1 MILWCQ
7 RLLFFPRLSSESTEG
22 GTLGETWA
30 NVNSACKQMEVSAPT
45 LSTGHLASPVTGR
58 QTSTD
63 RCPQTL
69 RAGGWGVQL
78 PLSTHWYRLVALVVA
93 PSPFLTVHQSGGKA
107 RPWDPGKYHQVPPNG
122 GGGGA
127 PTSLRSRWNLW
138 GTGSQRKKHIC
149 FHFFSENDY
158 SDNTTHCKILKDKK
172 QKRIVKMQATFNS
185 TI

>member
-22 GTLGETWA
+22 GTLGGRWA
-30 NVNSACKQMEVSAPT
+30 NVNWACKQMEVSAPT

-63 RCPQTL
+63 HCPQTL

-122 GGGGA
+122 GVGELLLPLEADEICEGQGVRERSIFVFISFQKMTIQIIQ
-127 PTSLRSRWNLW
+127 PTA
-138 GTGSQRKKHIC
+138 K
-149 FHFFSENDY
+149 F
-158 SDNTTHCKILKDKK
+158 
-172 QKRIVKMQATFNS
+172 
-185 TI
+185 